1 MSLNLKKAREAKG
14 LTQQQVADLIGV
26 TRESYARYENGTR
39 NPNLQNLSDL
49 ADLLNVTTDYLLGR
63 TDLSDMNIS
72 EIDMGDGRIGT
83 LYSKERKNLSPEER
97 EQVKRLVQQ
106 AQETGVSTTVALPGS
121 TLSAEDKALVERIAP
136 AIREIMDQR
145 ITEFLADIQKQSG
158 GQS

>member
-72 EIDMGDGRIGT
+72 DHR
-83 LYSKERKNLSPEER
+83 Y
-97 EQVKRLVQQ
+97 
-106 AQETGVSTTVALPGS
+106 
-121 TLSAEDKALVERIAP
+121 
-136 AIREIMDQR
+136 
-145 ITEFLADIQKQSG
+145 G
-158 GQS
+158 GWSNWHSV